1 MNALEKIKKVY
12 HDTYLALQP
21 DDTVEFGSF
30 VNFAYHN
37 EDVFSRRNFQVF
49 HPIND
54 KETLMY
60 ECRFEDFDNAKS
72 IYDSMDDVDDTQFS
86 KLSRHL
92 DKQVVRI
99 VKAETLSE

>member
-21 DDTVEFGSF
+21 DDKVEFGCF
-30 VNFAYHN
+30 VIFSYHY
-37 EDVFSRRNFQVF
+37 EDVFSGGNFQVF
-49 HPIND
+49 HPINN

-60 ECRFEDFDNAKS
+60 ECSFEDFDKAKS
-72 IYDSMDDVDDTQFS
+72 IYDSMYDVDDTQFS
-86 KLSRHL
+86 KLVRYL

-99 VKAETLSE
+99 VKVETLSE